1 ERSRIGNWRIRVR
14 MRWASCGSVTKGPM
28 TFSAWAA
35 ICWSTRSAI
44 AFSFDDPGPH
54 QPFAE
59 GFVSA
64 HLEEGMVHQVPQLL
78 DFFRSVFPTQGQH
91 GGENRFGREVFADEG
106 TVLNQLLLTVELD
119 PYRELGALAQE
130 NRHRLGADNQQVF
143 CEFASERAQMGGVA
157 NSVGSQEPC
166 PVSDGIRGVTA
177 STRIV
182 KLDEAWAEHL
192 RRFPAPE
199 PSTAGALPVG
209 GVGDFRKHD
218 VGAVDDGVF
227 AGQTAESKPGSDPG
241 KGAAQGGDRKRNKL
255 SIAHCEF
262 SRGGF
267 FSFAWLGSEHLLQGV
282 FAPASVAGGLP
293 QRTLEALPPD
303 ERIVGAAFSLNRQVE
318 DAVAGCGA
326 GMQRGFRVQVQQKSG
341 HVQTPVRTTPNPA
354 VW

>member
-1 ERSRIGNWRIRVR
+1 
-14 MRWASCGSVTKGPM
+14 
-28 TFSAWAA
+28 
-35 ICWSTRSAI
+35 
-44 AFSFDDPGPH
+44 
-54 QPFAE
+54 
-59 GFVSA
+59 
-64 HLEEGMVHQVPQLL
+64 MVHQVPQLL

-282 FAPASVAGGLP
+282 FAPASVAGGCRSAPLRLCP
-293 QRTLEALPPD
+293 Q
-303 ERIVGAAFSLNRQVE
+303 
-318 DAVAGCGA
+318 
-326 GMQRGFRVQVQQKSG
+326 MSG
-341 HVQTPVRTTPNPA
+341 
-354 VW
+354 

>member
-1 ERSRIGNWRIRVR
+1 
-14 MRWASCGSVTKGPM
+14 
-28 TFSAWAA
+28 
-35 ICWSTRSAI
+35 
-44 AFSFDDPGPH
+44 
-54 QPFAE
+54 
-59 GFVSA
+59 
-64 HLEEGMVHQVPQLL
+64 MVHQVPQLL

-199 PSTAGALPVG
+199 PSTAGASPSAGLGTSGSTTWGPLMMAYLRARRLRASREVTQAKERRKVG
-209 GVGDFRKHD
+209 
-218 VGAVDDGVF
+218 
-227 AGQTAESKPGSDPG
+227 TGS
-241 KGAAQGGDRKRNKL
+241 AT
-255 SIAHCEF
+255 S
-262 SRGGF
+262 
-267 FSFAWLGSEHLLQGV
+267 
-282 FAPASVAGGLP
+282 
-293 QRTLEALPPD
+293 
-303 ERIVGAAFSLNRQVE
+303 
-318 DAVAGCGA
+318 
-326 GMQRGFRVQVQQKSG
+326 
-341 HVQTPVRTTPNPA
+341 
-354 VW
+354 